1 MKKLL
6 KISVLLLA
14 MGLVLGLVGCD
25 EEDNNKDTGNG
36 IDYTSYTDY
45 SIRVKNDS
53 SKNLVAFL
61 GSPSPDNLIS
71 GIPKG
76 GTVHG
81 LKKDLRLFPN
91 SGSPFDYILFL
102 VTEEDYLANKNNLP
116 SLENRPFTR
125 LYAYHNVGSPNEL
138 VYTVNGLLGG
148 NSKIILQNSTA
159 YNVELRNNG
168 RDGAIIG
175 YSRSENYNVEYF
187 VEPGRYK
194 IFPVFRKFNP
204 ALGTIISAFP
214 EYPPGSQLAG
224 RAKNVEFSLDNQD
237 REFTI
242 DVNAFV
248 SGIKITAGAAFLIIQ
263 NNAFTGVGFWDG
275 GTRQITEAG
284 GDTINPN
291 RDMTFPIFMGTLPG
305 TDDQYYDSREL
316 GQIRIGPSD
325 NIRTLDPFTFENGKI
340 YRIIVYGDV
349 AMGNITFSD
358 ITYETD
364 WTF

>member
-1 MKKLL
+1 MSKLRRFW
-6 KISVLLLA
+6 VLLLA
-14 MGLVLGLVGCD
+14 AALMVGFAGCPD
-25 EEDNNKDTGNG
+25 EEDNKDTGNG
-36 IDYTSYTDY
+36 IDYTNYADY

-53 SKNLVAFL
+53 NKNLVAFL
-61 GSPSPDNLIS
+61 GSPSSDNEIS

-76 GTVHG
+76 GSVHG
-81 LKKDLRLFPN
+81 LKKDTRLFPN

-116 SLENRPFTR
+116 SLENKPFTK
-125 LYAYHNVGSPNEL
+125 LYAYHNVGSPNAL

-148 NSKIILQNSTA
+148 NSKIILQNNTA

-175 YSRSENYNVEYF
+175 YSRPENYNIEFF
-187 VEPGRYK
+187 VQPDRYK

-204 ALGTIISAFP
+204 ALGTIVSAFP

-242 DVNAFV
+242 DVGAFV
-248 SGIKITAGAAFLIIQ
+248 SGINITAGAAFLIIQ

-291 RDMTFPIFMGTLPG
+291 RFMTFPILMGTQPG
-305 TDDQYYDSREL
+305 TDDQYYASRLL
-316 GQIRIGPSD
+316 GQIYIGPSD
-325 NIRTLDPFTFENGKI
+325 NRRQLDPFTFENNKI
-340 YRIIVYGDV
+340 YRIIVSGDAV
-349 AMGNITFSD
+349 TGNITFSD
-358 ITYETD
+358 ITYESE
-364 WTF
+364 WAF